1 MENEKEVSNAVKILS
16 FTMHLLSF
24 LALFNLLFV
33 NKELRNWTT
42 YLLLPFLFFGFFF
55 GFKYRK
61 EEMAALSKLN
71 ETTVWILV
79 ILSFAIAIAAI
90 IGISGHFKI

>member
-1 MENEKEVSNAVKILS
+1 MENEKEVSNGVKVLS
-16 FTMHLLSF
+16 FTIHLLSF
-24 LALFNLLFV
+24 LALFNLLFL

-42 YLLLPFLFFGFFF
+42 YLLLPFLFVGFFV

-61 EEMAALSKLN
+61 EEMAVLSTLN

-79 ILSFAIAIAAI
+79 IFSFAIAIAAI
-90 IGISGHFKI
+90 VGISGNLQI